1 MRLNRRMLIALALPL
16 LACASAFAQ
25 GYPSKPITLIVPF
38 PPGGGTDIVAREIAA
53 TMSAQTGW
61 KFIVENKPGAGGNLG
76 VASAVRAAADGYTIV
91 LGQTSNLAI
100 NPTLYPKLPYA
111 PLKDLAPIALVARA
125 PLVLVTSSRSNYGSL
140 DALLRAA
147 RAHPG
152 RINFAYPGNGT
163 VSHLTGQQIEDLA
176 GVRFQP
182 VPYKGT
188 ARAAVDLMTGSVDL
202 YIASVPSALPFV
214 TQGKMRALAVT
225 SLEPSPDL
233 PGVPTVAQL
242 GFRGF
247 DAANWW
253 GLAAPAGT
261 PAEVVSR
268 LAAAVN
274 RALADPAL
282 RQKFAREG
290 ADPTGSTPGR
300 FKALIASEIVRWG
313 RLVKA
318 SGVKV
323 D

>member
-1 MRLNRRMLIALALPL
+1 MRLHRRMFMALALPL
-16 LACASAFAQ
+16 LTCAPAFAQ
-25 GYPSKPITLIVPF
+25 GYPSQPITLIVPF
-38 PPGGGTDIVAREIAA
+38 PPGGGTDIVARELAA
-53 TMSAQTGW
+53 TISAQTGW

-76 VASAVRAAADGYTIV
+76 VASAVRAAPDGYTIV

-111 PLKDLAPIALVARA
+111 PLKDLEPISLVARA
-125 PLVLVTSSRSNYGSL
+125 PLVLVTSSSSKYASF
-140 DALLRAA
+140 DALLSAA
-147 RAHPG
+147 RQHPG
-152 RINFAYPGNGT
+152 KINFAYPGNGT

-188 ARAAVDLMTGSVDL
+188 ARAAVDLMAGSVDL
-202 YIASVPSALPFV
+202 YIASVPSAMPFV
-214 TQGKMRALAVT
+214 AQGKMRPLAVT
-225 SLEPSPDL
+225 SATPSPDL
-233 PGVPTVAQL
+233 PRVPTVAQL

-261 PAEVVSR
+261 PADIVSK
-268 LAAAVN
+268 LGAAVN
-274 RALADPAL
+274 RALADPGL
-282 RQKFAREG
+282 RERFTREG
-290 ADPTGSTPGR
+290 ADPVGSTPGQ

-313 RLVKA
+313 KLVKA
-318 SGVKV
+318 SGVQV